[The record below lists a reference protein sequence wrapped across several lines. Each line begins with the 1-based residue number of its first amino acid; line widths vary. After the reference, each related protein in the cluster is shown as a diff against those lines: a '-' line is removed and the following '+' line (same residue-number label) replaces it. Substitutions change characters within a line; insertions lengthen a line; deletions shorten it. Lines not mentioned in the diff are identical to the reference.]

1 MSARYVLGH
10 KAGLWLTVTIG
21 MTIELLQGQ
30 TADPADAVMCY
41 TQAIRLYSDLPSLVI
56 PLATSFLVRDTPTG
70 NGPIP
75 SAFVNLRE
83 AHRWVARA
91 LCRGSVLVARQPDIS
106 SSLRFVRSYHAIA
119 DLWPTSFRPSERCFM
134 LKLYL
139 SALHAAYIPHPTSNP
154 SSSVAWYVF
163 PMPST
168 IIPRG
173 TIAQL
178 WSREI
183 IAAMEQGNTLL
194 SEVTE
199 FPKAGSIN
207 WRVVEFM
214 QACVRLWERS
224 GYQSAEASQVIK
236 VSRSQTTASTF
247 GSKSRLDFV
256 VGNELYLSITVAPAQ
271 PHTLNIRDGSA
282 RRFSQEVRTL
292 RANCAQGQR
301 DCSTGKSFTIE
312 AKVFSRRFFAIQ

>member
-1 MSARYVLGH
+1 
-10 KAGLWLTVTIG
+10 
-21 MTIELLQGQ
+21 MTIELLQGE

-56 PLATSFLVRDTPTG
+56 PLATSFLVRDTPAG
-70 NGPIP
+70 NGPVP

-119 DLWPTSFRPSERCFM
+119 NLWPTSFRPSERCFM

-183 IAAMEQGNTLL
+183 IAAMEQGKTLL

-236 VSRSQTTASTF
+236 VSGPQTTAFPF
-247 GSKSRLDFV
+247 GSK
-256 VGNELYLSITVAPAQ
+256 IP
-271 PHTLNIRDGSA
+271 
-282 RRFSQEVRTL
+282 L
-292 RANCAQGQR
+292 RSCG
-301 DCSTGKSFTIE
+301 GE
-312 AKVFSRRFFAIQ
+312 

>member
-1 MSARYVLGH
+1 M
-10 KAGLWLTVTIG
+10 
-21 MTIELLQGQ
+21 
-30 TADPADAVMCY
+30 ADHSDAIMCY
-41 TQAIRLYSDLPSLVI
+41 THAIRLYSDLPSLVI
-56 PLATSFLVRDTPTG
+56 PLATSFLVRDTPAG
-70 NGPIP
+70 NVSAPA
-75 SAFVNLRE
+75 AFVNLRE

-91 LCRGSVLVARQPDIS
+91 LCRGSVLVARHPDVS

-119 DLWPTSFRPSERCFM
+119 NLWPTSFRPSERCFM

-139 SALHAAYIPHPTSNP
+139 SALHGAYIPQPTSRPLP
-154 SSSVAWYVF
+154 SLAWYVF
-163 PMPST
+163 AMPST

-183 IAAMEQGNTLL
+183 IAAMEQGKMLL

-224 GYQSAEASQVIK
+224 GYQSTEASEVIK
-236 VSRSQTTASTF
+236 VSA
-247 GSKSRLDFV
+247 GSVICVNL
-256 VGNELYLSITVAPAQ
+256 G
-271 PHTLNIRDGSA
+271 
-282 RRFSQEVRTL
+282 
-292 RANCAQGQR
+292 
-301 DCSTGKSFTIE
+301 
-312 AKVFSRRFFAIQ
+312 